1 MAKSNLARI
10 AVAAILI
17 AAWSLLPF
25 LQQAEAQTNGLT
37 VTTGLP
43 FSQTWTGTQNIVVNV
58 PAAPPGSLLLSVSYV
73 DGVGIYNSGCS
84 CYAQQGSG
92 YNPVRLS
99 FDTTKV
105 PDGQHVFYLNIMD
118 FNSGAEY
125 GTYGPVNFTTDNG

>member
-17 AAWSLLPF
+17 GAWLLFPF

-43 FSQTWTGTQNIVVNV
+43 FSQTWTGTHNIVVNV
-58 PAAPPGSLLLSVSYV
+58 PAAPPGNLLLWVSYV
-73 DGVGIYNSGCS
+73 DGVGIYNSGCG

-92 YNPVRLS
+92 YGPVRL
-99 FDTTKV
+99 
-105 PDGQHVFYLNIMD
+105 PYH
-118 FNSGAEY
+118 
-125 GTYGPVNFTTDNG
+125 